1 MVIRKTYLCIRKGLQ
16 HMIYL
21 VRHGQTAWNL
31 EKKTQG
37 HTDIPLNE
45 KGRNQAKILAQVIS
59 NLKID
64 KIISSDLLRA
74 RETAEIINE
83 KIGKNI
89 TYDERIREINYGI
102 LEGAPRD
109 TLTQEMWDIY
119 NTCPEEL
126 KAETKTHVFE
136 RIKTFFDELQDSKD
150 NTLIITHGGALRMI
164 MYYAKN
170 RNEFDNNIYI
180 KYFKDIKINNADIF
194 EWKDEI
200 KSIQKR
206 GIDILF

>member
-1 MVIRKTYLCIRKGLQ
+1 
-16 HMIYL
+16 MIYL

-45 KGRNQAKILAQVIS
+45 KGRNQAKLLAQVIS

-89 TYDERIREINYGI
+89 IFDERIREINYGI
-102 LEGAPRD
+102 LEGVPRD
-109 TLTQEMWDIY
+109 TLTQEIWDIY
-119 NTCPEEL
+119 NTSPEEL

-136 RIKTFFDELQDSKD
+136 RIKAFFDELQDSKD
-150 NTLIITHGGALRMI
+150 NTLIVTHGGALRMI
-164 MYYAKN
+164 MYYVEN

-200 KSIQKR
+200 KAYKKEE
-206 GIDILF
+206 